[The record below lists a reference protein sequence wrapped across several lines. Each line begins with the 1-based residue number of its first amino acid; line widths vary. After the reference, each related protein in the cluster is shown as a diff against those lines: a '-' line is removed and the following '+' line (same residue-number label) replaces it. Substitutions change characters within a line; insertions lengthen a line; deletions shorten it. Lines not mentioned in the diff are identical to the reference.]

1 MKEVHVNIECQDI
14 KNPWTM
20 EQLKSEAIRI
30 AVMPIT
36 LLICTTIELISSVI
50 GKTVVPIACAIG
62 TTVVRDCLP
71 TFLMHLLYFSVS
83 FNIYVTLCVI

>member
-1 MKEVHVNIECQDI
+1 
-14 KNPWTM
+14 M
-20 EQLKSEAIRI
+20 EQLKAEAICT
-30 AVMPIT
+30 AVMPIA
-36 LLICTTIELISSVI
+36 LLKCTPIELISSII

-83 FNIYVTLCVI
+83 FNIYVTLNVLYE